1 MRVSFIGLGA
11 MGSRIAANLVAAGH
25 EVTVWNR
32 SPGKDEELVAAGAH
46 RAADIYEAL
55 ATGTVFSMLADDTAF
70 EQTFLDSGVLSGAP
84 AGTVHVNMAT
94 VSTALAA
101 RAAAVHAERGIG
113 YLAAPVFG
121 RPPVAEAGQLNILAA
136 GDDAL
141 IDRVQ
146 NLLDVIG
153 AHTWR
158 VGARPEQGN
167 LVKILGNYL
176 MAAAIESMSEA
187 VAVAE
192 ASGVDAS
199 ELVDVLTSTMVPG
212 QVYGT
217 YGRLIAERTYRPAG
231 FTTLLGRKDVNLGL
245 DAAAAE
251 DIGLPIGEVLRA
263 VLDEAVAKGHGADD
277 WSSISELARRRRR

>member
-32 SPGKDEELVAAGAH
+32 SAGKDEELVAAGAH
-46 RAADIYEAL
+46 RAADICEAL
-55 ATGTVFSMLADDTAF
+55 GTGTVFSMLADDAAF

-101 RAAAVHAERGIG
+101 RAAAVHAEHGVG

-136 GDDAL
+136 GQDAL

-146 NLLDVIG
+146 PLLDVIG
-153 AHTWR
+153 ARTWR

-199 ELVDVLTSTMVPG
+199 ELVDVLTSTMFPG

-245 DAAAAE
+245 DAAAAQ
-251 DIGLPIGEVLRA
+251 DVGLPIGEVLRT
-263 VLDEAVAKGHGADD
+263 VLDEAVAQGHGADD
-277 WSSISELARRRRR
+277 WSSISELARRRRH